1 MKKTENLQSP
11 KNTRLIDNSANAINL
26 PLSSRGNSVSNTY
39 LKEKWI
45 RSIIQG
51 IFLKLGYLTSDI
63 IITKNS
69 VNNINLIFLYY
80 PLSQSSDSDIITGNN
95 SKLILIKLINLIKLI
110 LQIKEP
116 SNNYKLIAIKAS
128 NSDATSWPRFEP
140 WTGKKEHFSICSR
153 TPILSINCFNSII
166 IWWRY

>member
-45 RSIIQG
+45 RSLIQG

-128 NSDATSWPRFEP
+128 NKLVDSNILNDYFFYSLLEDPNSFQN
-140 WTGKKEHFSICSR
+140 ICNS
-153 TPILSINCFNSII
+153 TINEFKS
-166 IWWRY
+166 YS